1 MRLDAEVIVIGSG
14 AGGGVVAAT
23 LAAAGRDVLILEEG
37 AYVRSSEFTQRDAD
51 MYAKLFRDR
60 GMQASDDAS
69 VLVLQGRCVGGSTV
83 VNQAD
88 VTPIPPEL
96 FTYWSEQFELSSI
109 SYGDFEQAAA
119 GVRARIGAGPIADHE
134 INLNNRL
141 LHDAAIKR
149 GYKAGYFEDNRV
161 GCIGSGYCHLGCAYD
176 AKRSVLLTYIPDALQ
191 AGARLLPRHRAL
203 RILTKAGQVQ
213 AVEVQQIAEDG
224 VVIAERRFTCRD
236 VFVCAGAIHTPLL
249 LLRSGLGGSL
259 VGRHLSLQPQG
270 AVVAEFAQPMRS
282 FRGIPQAAFVDH
294 FEQISSSSGF
304 AGFRLESI
312 FGPPATASGFL
323 PGFGPTMAEILS
335 RYDRLAACLVLVPD
349 RPSGRVTSYGNA
361 HYPRIVYSP
370 ERAVLEQLRQGMC
383 TAAELYLEAGAVRVW
398 FAKQTAEAMTS
409 LADIERVAA
418 TMPWRPTSL
427 RLISAHPQGTARMS
441 DNKRRGVVD
450 GQFRVRGVRG
460 LYVADASV
468 FPTTASSHTMLP
480 VMAFAQIA
488 ADRYIGAG
496 GR

>member
-1 MRLDAEVIVIGSG
+1 MKLDAEVIVIGSG

-37 AYVRSSEFTQRDAD
+37 AHVRSSEFTQRDAD

-96 FTYWSEQFELSSI
+96 FAYWAEQFELSSVNHA
-109 SYGDFEQAAA
+109 DFERAAA

-134 INLNNRL
+134 INANNRL
-141 LHDAAIKR
+141 LHDAAAKR
-149 GYKAGYFEDNRV
+149 GLKAGYFEDNRV

-176 AKRSVLLTYIPDALQ
+176 AKRSVLVTYIPDALQ
-191 AGARLLPRHRAL
+191 AGARLLPRHRAV
-203 RILTKAGQVQ
+203 RILIKDGQAQ
-213 AVEVQQIAEDG
+213 GVEVEELGSNGA
-224 VVIAERRFTCRD
+224 VVAQRRLACRD

-249 LLRSGLGGSL
+249 LLRSKLGGSQ

-270 AVVAEFAQPMRS
+270 AVLAEFPEPLRS

-294 FEQISSSSGF
+294 FEQVSSASGF
-304 AGFRLESI
+304 GGFRLESI
-312 FGPPATASGFL
+312 FGPPATATGFL
-323 PGFGPTMAEILS
+323 PGFGQAMAAILA
-335 RYDRLAACLVLVPD
+335 RYDRLAACLVLAPD
-349 RPSGRVTSYGNA
+349 RPSGRVTAYGNA
-361 HYPRIVYSP
+361 NYPRILYSP
-370 ERAVLEQLRQGMC
+370 DQAVLQQLQQGMR

-398 FAKQTAEAMTS
+398 FAKQTAEPMAS
-409 LADIERVAA
+409 LADIERVVAA
-418 TMPWRPTSL
+418 TPWRPTSL

-450 GQFRVRGVRG
+450 GQFRVRGVKG
-460 LYVADASV
+460 VYVADASV

-480 VMAFAQIA
+480 IMSFAQIA
-488 ADRYIGAG
+488 ADRYIGA
-496 GR
+496 R